1 MQRQTSKAHKREQE
15 ETKTEDEEKKLRVW
29 GSLTLRGKAVDL
41 QLALD
46 PGFSTAHTAPF
57 VNGIVR
63 RADCHDLDVVS
74 GSWQS
79 TEVATLG

>member
-1 MQRQTSKAHKREQE
+1 M
-15 ETKTEDEEKKLRVW
+15 
-29 GSLTLRGKAVDL
+29 DL

-46 PGFSTAHTAPF
+46 PGFSTAHTAPL